1 MSPVPPG
8 QIPCGAGDIVT
19 AVVMT
24 GPGTS
29 SDPAAIRMTAVR
41 EGDHHITNGQKTFLS
56 NRINSD
62 LVVPAIKT
70 DTKVGPP
77 AEGVRLI
84 RA

>member
-1 MSPVPPG
+1 MPPG

-19 AVVMT
+19 AFAMT
-24 GPGTS
+24 GPGTGAGPS
-29 SDPAAIRMTAVR
+29 AIRMTAVR

-62 LVVPAIKT
+62 LVVPAVKT

-77 AEGVRLI
+77 AKGVSLI